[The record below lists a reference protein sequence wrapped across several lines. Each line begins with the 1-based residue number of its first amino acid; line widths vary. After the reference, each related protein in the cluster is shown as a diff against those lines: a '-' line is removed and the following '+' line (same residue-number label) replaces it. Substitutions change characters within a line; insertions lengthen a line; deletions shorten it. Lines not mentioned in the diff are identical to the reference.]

1 MRAEMTPDKQ
11 KSTFTNPL
19 KHLHSGL
26 TELTAVCPGIMWA
39 TMIIDAIGIVLMI
52 IAGVDALVTKS
63 NMCAFRMVVF
73 GYGIINAI
81 FYIVSLL
88 ANVSEPEEREYTT
101 EERMEHYGK
110 VLAPMIVLFPI
121 LLPMWTGLIVSMLVA
136 FLGSLVYSAYKRLES
151 RILR

>member
-1 MRAEMTPDKQ
+1 MTSDKQ

-19 KHLHSGL
+19 KHLHFGL

-39 TMIIDAIGIVLMI
+39 TMVLDVIVIVWMI
-52 IAGVDALVTKS
+52 LAGVDALVFKS
-63 NMCAFRMVVF
+63 RMNAFRMVVF
-73 GYGIINAI
+73 GCGIINAI
-81 FYIVSLL
+81 FYAVSVLE
-88 ANVSEPEEREYTT
+88 NVCEPEECEYTA

>member
-1 MRAEMTPDKQ
+1 MRAEMTPGKQ
-11 KSTFTNPL
+11 KSTL

-39 TMIIDAIGIVLMI
+39 TMIIDAFGIVLMI
-52 IAGVDALVTKS
+52 IAGMDALAVKS
-63 NMCAFRMVVF
+63 NMSAFRMVVF

-88 ANVSEPEEREYTT
+88 ANVCEPQECEYTA
-101 EERMEHYGK
+101 EERMKHYGK

-136 FLGSLVYSAYKRLES
+136 FIGSLVYSAYKRLES

>member
-1 MRAEMTPDKQ
+1 MTPDKQ
-11 KSTFTNPL
+11 KSTLTKPL

-39 TMIIDAIGIVLMI
+39 TMIIDAIGIGLMI
-52 IAGVDALVTKS
+52 LAGVDALVIKS
-63 NMCAFRMVVF
+63 NMSVFRMVVF

-81 FYIVSLL
+81 FYTVSVLT
-88 ANVSEPEEREYTT
+88 NVCEPPEWECEYTT
-101 EERMEHYGK
+101 EKRMEHYGK

-151 RILR
+151 IILR

>member
-11 KSTFTNPL
+11 KSTL

-39 TMIIDAIGIVLMI
+39 TMIIDAFGIVLMI
-52 IAGVDALVTKS
+52 IAGMDALAVKS
-63 NMCAFRMVVF
+63 NMSAFRMVVF

-88 ANVSEPEEREYTT
+88 ANVCEPQECEYTA

-136 FLGSLVYSAYKRLES
+136 FIGSLVYSAYKRLES